1 MIQTSSLYTLMS
13 KRLTHKAFT
22 ICEFAYAI
30 TGKLLPIAKPPS
42 PVEHRSIAAPL
53 RTPPEFRTTPSTN
66 DPHSEI
72 ADFGCEGGLREPQ
85 SSIRARLAFSM
96 LNMSMPKPGLLGK
109 PTTLG
114 SSAVDVTEATTVFA
128 LHDPGG
134 KLMSLTMFVK
144 SEDGIHLEELN
155 AVGNVFRANQVSFS
169 ELREGHARSTARIRD
184 EKIMDILSGIS
195 VKELKVRTNTEDI
208 KYCQI
213 EISPRDAQRGDG
225 PPAR

>member
-1 MIQTSSLYTLMS
+1 TSLL
-13 KRLTHKAFT
+13 HAEHEHAKAR
-22 ICEFAYAI
+22 
-30 TGKLLPIAKPPS
+30 P
-42 PVEHRSIAAPL
+42 
-53 RTPPEFRTTPSTN
+53 
-66 DPHSEI
+66 
-72 ADFGCEGGLREPQ
+72 FGE
-85 SSIRARLAFSM
+85 AHHA
-96 LNMSMPKPGLLGK
+96 
-109 PTTLG
+109 G
-114 SSAVDVTEATTVFA
+114 SNTVDVTEATTIFA

-144 SEDGIHLEELN
+144 SEDDSLFDRAFIALCFHYVGIHLEELN

-169 ELREGHARSTARIRD
+169 ELRESHARSTARIRD

-195 VKELKVRTNTEDI
+195 IEELEFTELVARNNRREKVSKDKEDI